1 MNKIIIIRNINFSKF
16 DKKNKKFFFGKYKD
30 SKKNINKLIKKN
42 FLSIFLFLKY
52 ILSIVYTIFFIFT
65 FNFKNLTNIYKR
77 GI

>member
-1 MNKIIIIRNINFSKF
+1 MNKIILIRNINFSKF
-16 DKKNKKFFFGKYKD
+16 DKKNIKLFVLKYKD
-30 SKKNINKLIKKN
+30 SKKNINNFIKKD
-42 FLSIFLFLKY
+42 FISIFLFLKY

>member
-1 MNKIIIIRNINFSKF
+1 MNKIILIRNFNFSKF
-16 DKKNKKFFFGKYKD
+16 DKKNIKFFFGKYQD
-30 SKKNINKLIKKN
+30 SKKNKNILLKKD
-42 FLSIFLFLKY
+42 FISIFLILKY